1 LCSTKEPR
9 LGSNNLSEDVSKIKG
24 TNSDLFRSKH
34 DEDTWS
40 KIQRKKF
47 WGVGYVGGMDLL
59 LGKKIFVELNQTT
72 K

>member
-1 LCSTKEPR
+1 VVQDPEEK
-9 LGSNNLSEDVSKIKG
+9 V
-24 TNSDLFRSKH
+24 
-34 DEDTWS
+34 
-40 KIQRKKF
+40 